1 VVQINPP
8 PPDRP
13 VDPCFL
19 EIPKGNRLIRIFDPS
34 HHNTTALAFRS
45 FGPLKRFD
53 HHRGTSCERLPAED
67 PERAVYY
74 AAWSDDLTH
83 ALSSCVVEVFGD
95 TGIVEIGKRLVALPI
110 LDRPLQLLDLRA
122 LGAMRAGT
130 VAAIA
135 KCEHQHAQPW
145 SRFFY
150 ETDSD
155 FDTVDG
161 LIYLNAHNDGDTLML
176 YERGRN
182 ALRCDSKSVLRLDD
196 PSLRPLLLEIMRNNN
211 LVW

>member
-1 VVQINPP
+1 
-8 PPDRP
+8 
-13 VDPCFL
+13 
-19 EIPKGNRLIRIFDPS
+19 
-34 HHNTTALAFRS
+34 
-45 FGPLKRFD
+45 
-53 HHRGTSCERLPAED
+53 
-67 PERAVYY
+67 
-74 AAWSDDLTH
+74 
-83 ALSSCVVEVFGD
+83 VEVFGD

-122 LGAMRAGT
+122 HGAMRAGT

-145 SRFFY
+145 SRYFY

-155 FDTVDG
+155 FDSVDG

-176 YERGRN
+176 DERGRN
-182 ALRCDSKSVLRLDD
+182 SLRCDSKSVLRLDD